1 MKLPRAA
8 TAALSTLTA
17 VVLAGSLAACSSA
30 SGDTAETAA
39 GASTASA
46 GATGSET
53 DAADVSLDD
62 LGADTHFSESDL
74 EWDEADVVD
83 VSLADGASSG
93 GEGVEVVGDAVTIT
107 AAGVYRL
114 SGTLVDGTV
123 NVAAGEEDDVV
134 LILDGVDIAS
144 GIGSPLTATTAD
156 EVTVYL
162 AEGSGNRLVD
172 AVDYAETDLPTATI
186 AAATDLT
193 IAGPGSLELTGNA
206 NDAINTKDGL
216 VLAGGNV
223 SIAAVD
229 DGIRGKDY
237 VAVTGGTWQISAA
250 DDGLKSD
257 DEEDADRGWVLVGGG
272 ALEIDAG
279 DDGVKAV
286 NTVRVAGGAVTVTGS
301 YEGIEAA
308 HVLIESGDVD
318 VTSSDDGINA
328 AGASAEASAGGMGG
342 QGSGDYTVEISGGEV
357 TIDAEGDGLDSNG
370 TASISG
376 GTVVINGPES
386 NGNGALDV
394 DGELDVSGGT
404 VVAAGSAGM
413 AVTPSAASEQ
423 SSIQLTADSAL
434 PAGTV
439 IQVVD
444 ADEEL
449 LTTFVTAKE
458 AQSIVLSTE
467 GMTDGA
473 EYTVYTGGAAD
484 GAGLTE
490 GSLDGAAEYAVLT
503 GGEYTAGQMGGM
515 GGRQR
520 P

>member
-39 GASTASA
+39 EASTVSA
-46 GATGSET
+46 GTGT

-93 GEGVEVVGDAVTIT
+93 GEGVEVDGDAVTIT

-114 SGTLVDGTV
+114 SGTLADGTV

-144 GIGSPLTATTAD
+144 DTGSPLTATTAD

-206 NDAINTKDGL
+206 NDAINSKDGL

-237 VAVTGGTWQISAA
+237 VAVTGGTWKISAA

-272 ALEIDAG
+272 TLEIDAG

-286 NTVRVAGGAVTVTGS
+286 NTVRIAGGAVTVTGS

-308 HVLIESGDVD
+308 HVLIESGVVD

-328 AGASAEASAGGMGG
+328 AGGSAEASAGGLGG
-342 QGSGDYTVEISGGEV
+342 QSSGDYTVEISGGEV

-370 TASISG
+370 TASIAG
-376 GTVVINGPES
+376 GTVVINGPVT

-423 SSIQLTADSAL
+423 SSIQVTTDSAL

-444 ADEEL
+444 ADDEL

-458 AQSIVLSTE
+458 AQSFLLSTE

-473 EYTVYTGGAAD
+473 EYTVYTGGAAE
-484 GAGLTE
+484 GTGLTE
-490 GSLDGAAEYAVLT
+490 GSLDGAAEYGVLT